1 MCKILS
7 DFIPSCCTTIYL
19 LPCQIYED
27 IILVYDNKGSLNLSQ
42 IFGQYVKYGKNDNG
56 LPKYHMAHPE
66 GYETETGKQFLKI
79 RNVGEQHVR
88 YIF

>member
-1 MCKILS
+1 
-7 DFIPSCCTTIYL
+7 
-19 LPCQIYED
+19 
-27 IILVYDNKGSLNLSQ
+27 
-42 IFGQYVKYGKNDNG
+42 VKYGKNDNG